1 MILIEITNVDELVR
15 KNKGTVASVIGP
27 WLTDVEAEVEKVIV
41 EQLKSAFT
49 RDGVKAHIVSVG
61 GIKLRHLRLDFKID
75 ERVDGTV
82 PRKDTPR

>member
-61 GIKLRHLRLDFKID
+61 GIKLRHFRLDFEFIGC
-75 ERVDGTV
+75 VTFFCF
-82 PRKDTPR
+82 

>member
-49 RDGVKAHIVSVG
+49 RDGVKAQVG
-61 GIKLRHLRLDFKID
+61 IEF
-75 ERVDGTV
+75 
-82 PRKDTPR
+82 